1 MGEASEPGP
10 SSKSTIGR
18 SILCIVVGFVVV
30 VAITL
35 VTDVIL
41 HKIHFYP
48 PLGEYTSGSVLIWAT
63 VYRTIYGVIGSYIT
77 ARLAP
82 ARPMKHALIG
92 GAIGMVLATA
102 GAIATW
108 NHVPPLGPHW
118 YPISLIIGALP
129 TAWLGAKIF
138 QMQSPSNS

>member
-1 MGEASEPGP
+1 MSETSASV
-10 SSKSTIGR
+10 SAASKSTIGR

-30 VAITL
+30 LVITL

-48 PLGEYTSGSVLIWAT
+48 PWGEYNSSSVLIWAT

-82 ARPMKHALIG
+82 NRPMMHALIG
-92 GAIGMVLATA
+92 GAIGTLLATV

-108 NHVPPLGPHW
+108 NYIPPLGPHW
-118 YPISLIIGALP
+118 YSVALVVAALP
-129 TAWLGAKIF
+129 TAWLGAKLHL
-138 QMQSPSNS
+138 MQ